1 MHELK
6 PEGLERTINNLP
18 PLATA
23 NQNASRRFSTN
34 FQGRSGRHSPGFAGQ
49 KELQMKRLTLILL
62 FLTFL
67 APALAGQ
74 SQVTKTTNESVKT
87 PSKAIPGQS
96 ARPAERKKMMDAK
109 MMASCQEMMEQKQKM
124 NEDMDAQDAQLTKQL
139 AEMNSAPE
147 HKKMDLMAA
156 ALTQM
161 VEQRI
166 AMDARKA
173 KMEEEM
179 MKHMM
184 EHMQMGKES
193 MSQCPMMKGMDA
205 KAAGAPHDHQEEQK

>member
-1 MHELK
+1 
-6 PEGLERTINNLP
+6 
-18 PLATA
+18 
-23 NQNASRRFSTN
+23 
-34 FQGRSGRHSPGFAGQ
+34 
-49 KELQMKRLTLILL
+49 MKRLTLILL
-62 FLTFL
+62 SLTFL

-74 SQVTKTTNESVKT
+74 SQATKTTNENMKT
-87 PSKAIPGQS
+87 PSKAVPGRS
-96 ARPAERKKMMDAK
+96 AGPAERKKMMDAK

-124 NEDMDAQDAQLTKQL
+124 KEDMDAQDAQLTKQL

-184 EHMQMGKES
+184 EHMEMGKES

>member
-1 MHELK
+1 
-6 PEGLERTINNLP
+6 
-18 PLATA
+18 
-23 NQNASRRFSTN
+23 
-34 FQGRSGRHSPGFAGQ
+34 
-49 KELQMKRLTLILL
+49 MKRLTLILL
-62 FLTFL
+62 LLTFV
-67 APALAGQ
+67 ATALAGH
-74 SQVTKTTNESVKT
+74 SQATKTTNETVKT
-87 PSKAIPGQS
+87 PSKTIPGQS
-96 ARPAERKKMMDAK
+96 ARPAERKKLMDAK
-109 MMASCQEMMEQKQKM
+109 MMAGCQEMMEQKQKM
-124 NEDMDAQDAQLTKQL
+124 KEDMDAQDAQLTKQL

-173 KMEEEM
+173 KMEVEM